1 MQHLTNF
8 SLKLRLAIAM
18 IAMLITV
25 CAVLVTLSARQTMD
39 AMLDDVQNRQ
49 DTSLRVIASVF
60 QSAYDDLT
68 VTYGTNGQISRAAW
82 TNLPDFD
89 NHTLIDQVGRVSGE
103 VATVFVWDVAEN
115 DYRRMTTNIVK
126 PDGDRAVGTYLGRDN
141 PVYVAIRQGQT
152 YRGEAVILGKPYL
165 TAYLPVYDNANDVIG
180 ILFVGVE
187 RTVVDIAIRDRL
199 LTMLIASTVVIGVGA
214 LTIIVLS
221 IRLTRP
227 ISDISSAIAQIA
239 DGNLAADVPHT
250 TKKDEIGEIA
260 ARIARFKVDLQRNR
274 DLEQAA
280 AKTHAEQTKVMGL
293 LRTGIARLAEGDL
306 IYKITSDPSDPF
318 PPAYDALREDFNA
331 LVDSLSETL
340 TDIAQIAGEVTIAT
354 QGIASMSDTLA
365 RRVESQAAT
374 LAESSSTLRNL
385 SETGK
390 VIADKAAH
398 ADDMA
403 QNSLTLSTQSRQVL
417 DDATQAIQDIEESSG
432 QINRIITVIEDIAFQ
447 TNLLALNA
455 GVEAAR
461 AGDAG
466 RGFAVVAS
474 EVRALSM
481 RATESAR
488 EIRTLI
494 TASRSKISEG
504 TILVQ
509 NTGTA
514 LGQVLAQV
522 EQMGTIIQ
530 DIAISIKGQAA
541 GQSEISAGVQQLDHM
556 TQENAA
562 LGEEANAASVTLKTE
577 ALRLSETLQQFR
589 THENTRRPASYAA

>member
-18 IAMLITV
+18 IAMLVTV

-82 TNLPDFD
+82 SNLPDFD

-221 IRLTRP
+221 VRLTRP

-562 LGEEANAASVTLKTE
+562 LGEEANAASVTLKAE

-589 THENTRRPASYAA
+589 THENTRRPTSYAA

>member
-18 IAMLITV
+18 IAMLVTV

-82 TNLPDFD
+82 SNLPDFD

-221 IRLTRP
+221 VRLTRP

-562 LGEEANAASVTLKTE
+562 LGEEANAASVTLKAE

>member
-1 MQHLTNF
+1 
-8 SLKLRLAIAM
+8 
-18 IAMLITV
+18 
-25 CAVLVTLSARQTMD
+25 
-39 AMLDDVQNRQ
+39 
-49 DTSLRVIASVF
+49 
-60 QSAYDDLT
+60 
-68 VTYGTNGQISRAAW
+68 
-82 TNLPDFD
+82 
-89 NHTLIDQVGRVSGE
+89 
-103 VATVFVWDVAEN
+103 
-115 DYRRMTTNIVK
+115 
-126 PDGDRAVGTYLGRDN
+126 
-141 PVYVAIRQGQT
+141 
-152 YRGEAVILGKPYL
+152 
-165 TAYLPVYDNANDVIG
+165 
-180 ILFVGVE
+180 
-187 RTVVDIAIRDRL
+187 
-199 LTMLIASTVVIGVGA
+199 
-214 LTIIVLS
+214 
-221 IRLTRP
+221 
-227 ISDISSAIAQIA
+227 
-239 DGNLAADVPHT
+239 
-250 TKKDEIGEIA
+250 
-260 ARIARFKVDLQRNR
+260 
-274 DLEQAA
+274 
-280 AKTHAEQTKVMGL
+280 EQTKVMGL

-306 IYKITSDPSDPF
+306 IYKITSDPFAPF

>member
-1 MQHLTNF
+1 VQHLTNF

-221 IRLTRP
+221 VRLTRP

>member
-221 IRLTRP
+221 VRLTRP

>member
-18 IAMLITV
+18 IAMLVTV

-221 IRLTRP
+221 VRLTRP

>member
-18 IAMLITV
+18 IAMLVTV

-221 IRLTRP
+221 VRLTRP
-227 ISDISSAIAQIA
+227 
-239 DGNLAADVPHT
+239 
-250 TKKDEIGEIA
+250 
-260 ARIARFKVDLQRNR
+260 
-274 DLEQAA
+274 
-280 AKTHAEQTKVMGL
+280 
-293 LRTGIARLAEGDL
+293 
-306 IYKITSDPSDPF
+306 
-318 PPAYDALREDFNA
+318 
-331 LVDSLSETL
+331 
-340 TDIAQIAGEVTIAT
+340 
-354 QGIASMSDTLA
+354 
-365 RRVESQAAT
+365 
-374 LAESSSTLRNL
+374 
-385 SETGK
+385 
-390 VIADKAAH
+390 
-398 ADDMA
+398 
-403 QNSLTLSTQSRQVL
+403 
-417 DDATQAIQDIEESSG
+417 
-432 QINRIITVIEDIAFQ
+432 
-447 TNLLALNA
+447 
-455 GVEAAR
+455 
-461 AGDAG
+461 
-466 RGFAVVAS
+466 
-474 EVRALSM
+474 
-481 RATESAR
+481 
-488 EIRTLI
+488 
-494 TASRSKISEG
+494 
-504 TILVQ
+504 
-509 NTGTA
+509 
-514 LGQVLAQV
+514 
-522 EQMGTIIQ
+522 
-530 DIAISIKGQAA
+530 
-541 GQSEISAGVQQLDHM
+541 
-556 TQENAA
+556 
-562 LGEEANAASVTLKTE
+562 
-577 ALRLSETLQQFR
+577 
-589 THENTRRPASYAA
+589 